1 MSWTICNLFLPK
13 NLIVTPE
20 KTTTKS
26 HDYGHTTTHDAK
38 HTPTAM
44 SLKGHCETC
53 GAVKS
58 SDGSACKKCACKQVY
73 YCSKECQRTDWD
85 KHKAR
90 CKKARATAHNAGE
103 AIPGLPQDV
112 VVTHILRSDT
122 DPIVI
127 ARLRAV
133 SRPMRDAVDQTR
145 LFVEEMPTARAAEL
159 GCLDTLHHQL
169 LKGRLSKSIVCEFA
183 AHGGHLEV
191 LKWLRANGCQWDA
204 DVCAAAAEK
213 GHHAVLRWARAN
225 GYPWDVRGRSAERAT
240 RGAAVGAR
248 ERVPVGQGDVQ
259 ACGDGRA
266 S

>member
-85 KHKAR
+85 NHKAR

-112 VVTHILRSDT
+112 VVKHILRCVTDT
-122 DPIVI
+122 IVL
-127 ARLRAV
+127 ARLKAV
-133 SRPMRDAVDQTR
+133 SRAMRDAVERTGLR
-145 LFVEEMPTARAAEL
+145 VVERTTGLAA
-159 GCLDTLHHQL
+159 GT
-169 LKGRLSKSIVCEFA
+169 F
-183 AHGGHLEV
+183 
-191 LKWLRANGCQWDA
+191 
-204 DVCAAAAEK
+204 
-213 GHHAVLRWARAN
+213 
-225 GYPWDVRGRSAERAT
+225 
-240 RGAAVGAR
+240 
-248 ERVPVGQGDVQ
+248 
-259 ACGDGRA
+259 
-266 S
+266 